1 MVFEVS
7 KEVLPL
13 SIKPVSHTWYY
24 SNATRLFRHIK
35 VHTLSTYKC
44 NTCSL
49 LSLQQKT
56 VELEIHQKKAY
67 SFQQRLARDVKQE
80 YCITFDLQ
88 QVQPLPSLRENKVF
102 LQSQNMVIQPWSKQ
116 PEE

>member
-1 MVFEVS
+1 MWEMVFEVS

-24 SNATRLFRHIK
+24 SNATRLFPHTK
-35 VHTLSTYKC
+35 VHALSTYKC

-67 SFQQRLARDVKQE
+67 SFQQQLARDVKQD

-88 QVQPLPSLRENKVF
+88 QVQPLRSLRENGFSTIAKHGYTT
-102 LQSQNMVIQPWSKQ
+102 L
-116 PEE
+116 E